1 MGLEPRLLKALAHE
15 GYSTPTP
22 IQAQAIPHVL
32 EGRDLLGIAQTGTG
46 KTASFALPILQRLTL
61 NPKKAAPKS
70 ARALILSPTR
80 ELAAQIADSFRA
92 YSRYLN
98 VSVTTIFGGVSEHPQ
113 KQNMAGGVDVLVA
126 TPGRLRDLVAQR
138 AVDLAHV
145 EIFVLDEAD
154 RMLDMGFIN
163 DIRKIVKFLTP
174 ERQNLFFSATMPD
187 EIGRLA
193 GELLRAVRTCPRH
206 QARTPRARKP
216 PMPRFSARSWS

>member
-80 ELAAQIADSFRA
+80 ELAAQIADSFKVVPLEELGPGLA
-92 YSRYLN
+92 
-98 VSVTTIFGGVSEHPQ
+98 VAAAPGGVERLVGLHRGGSIARA
-113 KQNMAGGVDVLVA
+113 AGAGARVRNRVDRVSSC
-126 TPGRLRDLVAQR
+126 
-138 AVDLAHV
+138 
-145 EIFVLDEAD
+145 
-154 RMLDMGFIN
+154 
-163 DIRKIVKFLTP
+163 LTTT
-174 ERQNLFFSATMPD
+174 N
-187 EIGRLA
+187 
-193 GELLRAVRTCPRH
+193 
-206 QARTPRARKP
+206 
-216 PMPRFSARSWS
+216 